1 MSILDTIGNT
11 PLIKV
16 ERCGKSDI
24 YAKLEYFNPGGSVKD
39 RAALYMIK
47 DALDK
52 ISADTV
58 LIEPTSGNT
67 GIGLALVAR
76 EFGLRLI
83 IVMPENMSVERR
95 KIIKALGGE
104 IVLTEAD
111 KGMKGAIE
119 KANELKSKYV
129 GSVILSQFDNQS
141 NPRAHYETTAR
152 EIVRALPN
160 VKWIVSPVGT
170 GGTIMGI
177 KKYFLDNNVRAK
189 VVAVEPASSP
199 VLSGGEAGKHIIAGI
214 GAGFVPSIVDTGKI
228 DKIIKITDEEAV
240 SYSRALASK
249 GVFGGFS
256 SGAAYCAAQKLA
268 KEAQGDIVFI
278 VPDTGM
284 RYLSTELYN
293 YEN

>member
-119 KANELKSKYV
+119 KANELANM
-129 GSVILSQFDNQS
+129 SVRSYFHNLTISPIRGRITRL
-141 NPRAHYETTAR
+141 RR
-152 EIVRALPN
+152 E
-160 VKWIVSPVGT
+160 K
-170 GGTIMGI
+170 
-177 KKYFLDNNVRAK
+177 
-189 VVAVEPASSP
+189 
-199 VLSGGEAGKHIIAGI
+199 
-214 GAGFVPSIVDTGKI
+214 
-228 DKIIKITDEEAV
+228 
-240 SYSRALASK
+240 
-249 GVFGGFS
+249 
-256 SGAAYCAAQKLA
+256 
-268 KEAQGDIVFI
+268 
-278 VPDTGM
+278 
-284 RYLSTELYN
+284 
-293 YEN
+293 